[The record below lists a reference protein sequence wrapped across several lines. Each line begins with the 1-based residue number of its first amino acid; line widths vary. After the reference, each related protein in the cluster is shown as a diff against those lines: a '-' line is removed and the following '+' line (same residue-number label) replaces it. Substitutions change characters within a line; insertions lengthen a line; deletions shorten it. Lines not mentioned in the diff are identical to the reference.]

1 MNDVVCAIDIGTANV
16 RVVIAQKLDDGTF
29 QVVGVGFSPSVGL
42 KKGSVVNIEDTVR
55 AIVKAVEDAEMMSG
69 FEVSSCYVG
78 IGGSHIEGMNSKGVY
93 PISDKGGG
101 NTEVDYEDIKAV
113 INSAKAIVIPLDR
126 QIIKVIPQSYTVDKQ
141 HGIKDP
147 NNMIGVRLEAEAH
160 VITASVTAIQNTTK
174 CVTRAN
180 LEIEKA
186 MYTGLS
192 AVRSVM
198 THEEIEAGSL
208 LIDIGA
214 GVIDVVLMHGGAPL
228 LITVLPIGGDTI
240 TNDLA
245 VVEKISF
252 ELAEEIKLTDGCC
265 WAPLLED
272 ENLEILLP
280 GVGGRAPICLM
291 KRQVCDIFYARV
303 REIFDIIKQKIENI
317 IKIKP
322 LGGNI
327 VICGGGSLLTGVI
340 EVASEVFETSAVR
353 IGVPVAVG
361 GIKGDYR
368 SPEFAT
374 VMGLISEVY
383 DWVEYEGE
391 KSKNRRVVGN
401 SIKNKIKGIFKN
413 LF

>member
-1 MNDVVCAIDIGTANV
+1 MSDIVCAIDIGTANV
-16 RVVIAQKLDDGTF
+16 RVVIAQKLEDGMF
-29 QVVGVGFSPSVGL
+29 QVVGVGSSPSLGL

-55 AIVKAVEDAEMMSG
+55 AINKAVEDAEMMSG
-69 FEVSSCYVG
+69 FEVSFCYLG
-78 IGGSHIEGMNSKGVY
+78 LGGSHIEGMNSKGVY

-101 NTEVDYEDIKAV
+101 NTEVDLEDIQAV

-126 QIIKVIPQSYTVDKQ
+126 KVIKVIPQSYTVDKQ
-141 HGIKDP
+141 KGIKDP

-160 VITASVTAIQNTTK
+160 IITASVTAIQNTIK
-174 CVTRAN
+174 CVERAN
-180 LEIEKA
+180 LEVEKA
-186 MYTGLS
+186 MYNGLS

-198 THEEIEAGSL
+198 TAEEIEAGSL

-214 GVIDVVLMHGGAPL
+214 GVIDVVLMHGGAPE
-228 LITVLPIGGDTI
+228 LITVLPIGGETI

-245 VVEKISF
+245 IVEKISF

-280 GVGGRAPICLM
+280 GVGGRAPIRLM
-291 KRQVCDIFYARV
+291 KRRVCDIFYARI
-303 REIFDIIKQKIENI
+303 REIFDIIKQKTSAIM
-317 IKIKP
+317 KAKP

-327 VICGGGSLLTGVI
+327 VVCGGGALLTGVI

-353 IGVPVAVG
+353 IGVPGLFG

-368 SPEFAT
+368 SPEFAS
-374 VMGLISEVY
+374 VMGLIAEATEEA
-383 DWVEYEGE
+383 EYEFE
-391 KSKNRRVVGN
+391 KGKSRKIYGN
-401 SIKNKIKGIFKN
+401 SIGKKIKDIFKN